1 MSNTTSE
8 ILMELTQPGTPT
20 PVVHIGWGDQY
31 SRKIKLQLY
40 ENGLPY
46 TPPAGTT
53 CAVAWKGDQ
62 PAGLGKARDIYN
74 TIRQADGTTRSA
86 YTLEGNT
93 LTVELPGTL
102 CRIHQE
108 AEITILLIG
117 RDGSVANVWPIR
129 CRIHPGL
136 SNDNIRMAASR
147 LENIQVNDRGV
158 ALSSQ

>member
-1 MSNTTSE
+1 
-8 ILMELTQPGTPT
+8 MELTQPGTPP

-31 SRKIKLQLY
+31 SRKILLRLY

-53 CAVAWKGDQ
+53 CAVAWKGNQ
-62 PAGLGKARDIYN
+62 PAGLNQARDIYN

-86 YTLEGNT
+86 CTLEGNT
-93 LTVELPGTL
+93 LTVELADAL
-102 CRIHQE
+102 CRSCRE
-108 AEITILLIG
+108 AEISVLLIG
-117 RDGSVANVWPIR
+117 QDGSVANVWPIR

-158 ALSSQ
+158 ALSAQ

>member
-1 MSNTTSE
+1 
-8 ILMELTQPGTPT
+8 MELTQPGTPT

-74 TIRQADGTTRSA
+74 TIRQADGTARSA
-86 YTLEGNT
+86 CTLEGNT
-93 LTVELPGTL
+93 LTVELADAL
-102 CRIHQE
+102 CRSCRE
-108 AEITILLIG
+108 AEISVLLIG

-129 CRIHPGL
+129 CRIHPGVC
-136 SNDNIRMAASR
+136 NDDIRMAAGR
-147 LENIQVNDRGV
+147 LEHIQVNDRGV
-158 ALSSQ
+158 ALSAQ